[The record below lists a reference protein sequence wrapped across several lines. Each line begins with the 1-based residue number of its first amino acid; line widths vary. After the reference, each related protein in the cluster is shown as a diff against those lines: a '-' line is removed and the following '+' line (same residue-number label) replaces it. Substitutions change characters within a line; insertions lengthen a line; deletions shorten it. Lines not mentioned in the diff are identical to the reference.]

1 MITTLKKKLTG
12 VILIK
17 HCILV
22 EPQKLES
29 RPVSMAEAM
38 VEVSVAYT
46 TFWPDLALVITSL
59 DNLVYAK

>member
-1 MITTLKKKLTG
+1 M
-12 VILIK
+12 IK

-38 VEVSVAYT
+38 VEVSVAYA